1 MYKRLLIPLDG
12 SRLAESVLPAAA
24 FLATHLHASV
34 VLIHVIEHG
43 GPSEV
48 HGERHLRTEPEAE
61 EYLRGISSKSFSPD
75 VRVETHVHTEHIE
88 SVTQS
93 IVQHVTEYSSDLIL
107 MCAHGRSGAKQFL
120 FGAIAQ
126 QVLSLGAVSVILFRA
141 PTEPTQ
147 RSFVL
152 NDLLLPLDGQP
163 THEHSIPVA
172 RSLAKQAGAAIH
184 LLRVVPTYGHLSGA
198 WIPTSRLLPS
208 TTTRMLDIAVQEA
221 QDYLDGLKS
230 ALADDQITVT
240 TEVSRGEPSNV
251 VAEIAENR
259 RSDLIVVGTHGK
271 VGTDAFWSGSVAPKI
286 CRACTTPVLLV
297 PAAISH

>member
-48 HGERHLRTEPEAE
+48 HGERHLHTETEAVD
-61 EYLRGISSKSFSPD
+61 YLRSIAATFSAGVP
-75 VRVETHVHTEHIE
+75 VETHVHTEHIE
-88 SVTQS
+88 SVTKS

-141 PTEPTQ
+141 PAATTQ
-147 RSFVL
+147 ESFVL
-152 NDLLLPLDGQP
+152 NNLLLPLDGQP

-172 RSLAKQAGAAIH
+172 RSLAKLAGAAIH
-184 LLRVVPTYGHLSGA
+184 LLRVVPTYGHLSGT

-221 QDYLDGLKS
+221 QEYLDGWKATLT
-230 ALADDQITVT
+230 DDHINVT
-240 TEVSRGEPSNV
+240 TEVSRGDPSNV
-251 VAEIAENR
+251 VAEIAEDR

-286 CRACTTPVLLV
+286 CRTCTTPVLLV
-297 PAAISH
+297 PAAISP